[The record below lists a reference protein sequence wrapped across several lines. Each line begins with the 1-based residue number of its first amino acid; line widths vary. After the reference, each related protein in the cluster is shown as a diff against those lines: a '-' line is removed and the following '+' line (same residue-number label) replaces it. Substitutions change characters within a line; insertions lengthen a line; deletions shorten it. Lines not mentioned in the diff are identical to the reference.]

1 MRNEITTY
9 SGKCIDLL
17 NPKLSDIEIIDIAIG
32 LSNECRWASQ
42 TPFHYSV
49 AYHSLLVAE
58 RTETKR
64 YRLLAL
70 LHDATEAYLKD
81 IPKPL
86 KNLLP
91 EYQKIEKNFS
101 DIIHAKFGLELH
113 EKDKGYLKKIDLA
126 VQDYEYDNIFVKRNL
141 KLRYASSSILNRY
154 GRALSKAAVEYQAT
168 VK

>member
-1 MRNEITTY
+1 MKQEITTY

-17 NPKLSDIEIIDIAIG
+17 SPKISDIEIIDIAIG

-49 AYHSLLVAE
+49 ASHSLLVAA

-64 YRLLAL
+64 DRLLAL

-91 EYQKIEKNFS
+91 EYQKIEQIFS
-101 DIIHAKFGLELH
+101 DIIHEKFGLILSN
-113 EKDKGYLKKIDLA
+113 KDKDYLKKIDLA
-126 VQDYEYDNIFVKRNL
+126 VQDYEYENIFVKRNL
-141 KLRYASSSILNRY
+141 KLRYGNSQIFKKYNS
-154 GRALSKAAVEYQAT
+154 ALSRAVIEYQT
-168 VK
+168 TIK